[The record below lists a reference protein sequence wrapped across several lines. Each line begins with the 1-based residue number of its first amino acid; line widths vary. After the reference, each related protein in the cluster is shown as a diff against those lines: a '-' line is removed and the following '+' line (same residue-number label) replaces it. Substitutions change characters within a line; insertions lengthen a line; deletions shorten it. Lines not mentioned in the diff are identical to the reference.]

1 VTFHTLSSSSFK
13 MMKPQSPRKGIGG
26 LLGCCALVLMVVL
39 SACSGNANSTAS
51 QGNKAG
57 QPVSLTVVDSPRG
70 NFTSNFNPLLDPGS
84 TRTGTQGFLY
94 EPLIFTNRYTSKV
107 EPWLASSYD
116 FPTDAKS
123 ITFTIRQGVKW
134 SDGQPMTADDV
145 MFSLNILKQFP
156 ALDRFNLWTTLVKDI
171 ANPDPQTVKIT
182 FKEPNSTA
190 TWLFGQTYI
199 VPKHIW
205 QSISDPTKYTNDK
218 PVGTGPYLLK
228 SFAPSLYVF
237 SKNPNFWQSGKP
249 EVDELRFPAVV
260 DNSTANLML
269 SKGQIDWAGIG
280 WDPKLDPGFTGKDS
294 HNHHWFPP
302 TNTVLLYLN
311 LTKAPFNDVNV
322 RKAMSLA
329 INRPALQ
336 QKAAPYAA
344 PANPSAILLPPHQD
358 YLASDYQNAQFK
370 QDLTQANKLMA
381 QAGYTKGSDG
391 IYAKDGQ
398 KISFKMMVVNGW
410 SDWQS
415 STQLIASDLKQLGM
429 DAKVDTVADYTP
441 YFSALQVG
449 NFDTAISWTDQGPT
463 PYFPLNDWL
472 SGDHYAPIGKSAQS
486 TNWGRWK
493 DAATDKL
500 LNQYKTSAD
509 PTVQKQAIAGLQK
522 IVVDQ
527 VPAIPLDYNVGWFEY
542 TTTHATGWPDKDNPY
557 DYGSPF
563 NFPDNE
569 YIVLQ
574 LKAAK

>member
-1 VTFHTLSSSSFK
+1 MTRLWSSF
-13 MMKPQSPRKGIGG
+13 
-26 LLGCCALVLMVVL
+26 ALVLIVAL
-39 SACSGNANSTAS
+39 AACGGSANQTG

-57 QPVSLTVVDSPRG
+57 QPVSLTIVDSPRG

-94 EPLIFTNRYTSKV
+94 EPLIFVNRYTAKV
-107 EPWLASSYD
+107 TPWLASAYD

-123 ITFTIRQGVKW
+123 ITFTIRQGVQW
-134 SDGQPMTADDV
+134 NDGQPFTVDDV
-145 MFSLNILKQFP
+145 LFSLNILKQYP
-156 ALDRFNLWTTLVKDI
+156 ALDRNNLWTTIIQDVT
-171 ANPDPQTVKIT
+171 NPDKQTVKIT
-182 FKEPNSTA
+182 FKQAVSTA
-190 TWLFGQTYI
+190 TWSFGQTYM

-205 QSISDPTKYTNDK
+205 QSIGDPVKYTNDK
-218 PVGTGPYLLK
+218 PVGTGPYTLK
-228 SFAPSLYVF
+228 SFAPSLYVYA
-237 SKNPNFWQSGKP
+237 KNPHFWQTGKP
-249 EVDELRFPAVV
+249 EIDELRFPAVV

-269 SKGQIDWAGIG
+269 SKGQVDWGGVG
-280 WDPKLDPGFTGKDS
+280 WDPKLDPGFTGKDAA

-311 LTKAPFNDVNV
+311 LTKAPFNDLNV
-322 RKAMSLA
+322 RQAMSLA

-358 YLASDYQNAQFK
+358 YLAPEYQSAQLS
-370 QDLTQANKLMA
+370 QDLAKAAQLM
-381 QAGYTKGSDG
+381 QKAGYTKGSDG
-391 IYAKDGQ
+391 IYAKGGQ

-415 STQLIASDLKQLGM
+415 STQLIAGDLKQLGM
-429 DAKVDTVADYTP
+429 DVKIDTVADYTP

-463 PYFPLNDWL
+463 PFFPLNDWL
-472 SGDHYAPIGKSAQS
+472 SSEKTAPIGKAAQS

-500 LNQYKTSAD
+500 LTQYRTSAD
-509 PTVQKQAIAGLQK
+509 PAVQKQAIQGLQK
-522 IVVDQ
+522 IIVDQ

-574 LKAAK
+574 LHAVK